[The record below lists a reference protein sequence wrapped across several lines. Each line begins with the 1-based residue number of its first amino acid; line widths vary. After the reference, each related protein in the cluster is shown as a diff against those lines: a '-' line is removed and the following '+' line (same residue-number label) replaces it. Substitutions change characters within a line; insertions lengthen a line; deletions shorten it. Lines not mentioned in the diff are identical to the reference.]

1 MVNCH
6 STAGAGDGRLSPS
19 ARPSVAPLFTLSGR
33 IGRPYLS
40 TWSETSVIPEKVL
53 VVSPALAETLGL
65 EEALLY
71 QLLSELT
78 LMSGP
83 SLQLTDAHRQ
93 RLLPFWSAV
102 QVGSVLRRLQ
112 AQGLLEVTGDG
123 PWQIQLADLAEPSES
138 VPAVVSEPPVE
149 RVPVR
154 RMNDA
159 RRRNQMEDELDY
171 LKADQPPAMSVR
183 AERSRMHAD
192 WEPSEDFPRLLSFH
206 DIPITFA
213 LSELAKFRQYYQ
225 DRDKAEY
232 SWDVRF
238 LNWVQR
244 AWHDQLN
251 NKGRYE
257 RNQRTQES
265 ANPDRDKRAKVR
277 EALRNIRDTD
287 W

>member
-1 MVNCH
+1 M
-6 STAGAGDGRLSPS
+6 
-19 ARPSVAPLFTLSGR
+19 
-33 IGRPYLS
+33 
-40 TWSETSVIPEKVL
+40 IPEKVL

-83 SLQLTDAHRQ
+83 TLQLTDQHRQ

-112 AQGLLEVTGDG
+112 AQGLLDVAGEG
-123 PWQIQLADLAEPSES
+123 PWQITLADLAQPQQEAEPQPEAQTAATQSS
-138 VPAVVSEPPVE
+138 PVE

-159 RRRNQMEDELDY
+159 RRRNQVEDDLDY
-171 LKADQPPAMSVR
+171 LKADQPQMPSVR
-183 AERSRMHAD
+183 AERSRMHAN
-192 WEPSEDFPRLLSFH
+192 WEPSEDFPRLLTFH
-206 DIPITFA
+206 DIPLTFA

-257 RNQRTQES
+257 RNQRTQEP
-265 ANPDRDKRAKVR
+265 ANPGRDKRAKVR

>member
-1 MVNCH
+1 M
-6 STAGAGDGRLSPS
+6 
-19 ARPSVAPLFTLSGR
+19 
-33 IGRPYLS
+33 
-40 TWSETSVIPEKVL
+40 IPEKVL

-71 QLLSELT
+71 QLLTELA
-78 LMSGP
+78 LLGGQP
-83 SLQLTDAHRQ
+83 LQLTEEHRR
-93 RLLPFWSAV
+93 RLLPFWSAT
-102 QVGSVLRRLQ
+102 QLTSVLRRLQ
-112 AQGLLEVTGDG
+112 AQGLLNAAGSAPWKVT
-123 PWQIQLADLAEPSES
+123 LVDLDNNEAPASESQPEPAPAATTETQAEPLN
-138 VPAVVSEPPVE
+138 
-149 RVPVR
+149 RVPVYG
-154 RMNDA
+154 MNDA
-159 RRRNQMEDELDY
+159 RRRNQMEDDLAY
-171 LKADQPPAMSVR
+171 LRPEQPAQESVR
-183 AERSRMHAD
+183 AERTRMHAE

-206 DIPITFA
+206 DIPLTFA

-225 DRDKAEY
+225 DKDRAEY

-257 RNQRTQES
+257 RTQRTQNTAES
-265 ANPDRDKRAKVR
+265 ANPAREKRAKVR

>member
-1 MVNCH
+1 MI
-6 STAGAGDGRLSPS
+6 A
-19 ARPSVAPLFTLSGR
+19 
-33 IGRPYLS
+33 
-40 TWSETSVIPEKVL
+40 EKVL

-71 QLLSELT
+71 QLLSELALMNGQPLT
-78 LMSGP
+78 LSE
-83 SLQLTDAHRQ
+83 THRQ
-93 RLLPFWSAV
+93 RLLPFWSRV

-112 AQGLLEVTGDG
+112 AQGLLEASGEG
-123 PWQIQLADLAEPSES
+123 PWQIQLADLHDAEAATTAAAPE
-138 VPAVVSEPPVE
+138 AAAEAPVE
-149 RVPVR
+149 RLPVR

-159 RRRNQMEDELDY
+159 RRRNQVEDDLDY
-171 LKADQPPAMSVR
+171 LKADQPQQQSVR

-206 DIPITFA
+206 DIPLTFA

-265 ANPDRDKRAKVR
+265 ANPGRDKRAKVR

>member
-1 MVNCH
+1 MLDSCPQPELRFSAV
-6 STAGAGDGRLSPS
+6 SQPTSRAGL
-19 ARPSVAPLFTLSGR
+19 TLALR
-33 IGRPYLS
+33 RR
-40 TWSETSVIPEKVL
+40 TSVIPEKVL

-65 EEALLY
+65 EEAVLY

-78 LMSGP
+78 LIGGP
-83 SLQLTDAHRQ
+83 TLQLTNQHRQ
-93 RLLPFWSAV
+93 RLLPFWTMV
-102 QVGSVLRRLQ
+102 QVGSVLRRLK
-112 AQGLLEVTGDG
+112 AQGLLEVSGDG
-123 PWQIQLADLAEPSES
+123 PWQITLADLADAAQNTTAP
-138 VPAVVSEPPVE
+138 VTEPPVE
-149 RVPVR
+149 RLPVR
-154 RMNDA
+154 RMNDT
-159 RRRNQMEDELDY
+159 RRRNQLEDDLDY
-171 LKADQPPAMSVR
+171 LKADQPQMPSVR

-192 WEPSEDFPRLLSFH
+192 WEPSEDFPRLLTFH
-206 DIPITFA
+206 DIPLTFA

-257 RNQRTQES
+257 RNQRTQEP

>member
-1 MVNCH
+1 ML
-6 STAGAGDGRLSPS
+6 DWQLQPELRLSTVSKP
-19 ARPSVAPLFTLSGR
+19 AIRVGLTLAHRR
-33 IGRPYLS
+33 I
-40 TWSETSVIPEKVL
+40 TSVIPEKVL

-83 SLQLTDAHRQ
+83 TLQLTDQHRQ

-112 AQGLLEVTGDG
+112 AQGLLDVSGDG
-123 PWQIQLADLAEPSES
+123 PWQITLADLGQPQQSTEPQPKVQTSAAEPPS
-138 VPAVVSEPPVE
+138 VE

-159 RRRNQMEDELDY
+159 RRRNQVEDDLDY
-171 LKADQPPAMSVR
+171 LKADQPQMPSVR

-192 WEPSEDFPRLLSFH
+192 WEPSEDFPRLLTFH
-206 DIPITFA
+206 DIPLTFA

-257 RNQRTQES
+257 RNQRTQEP
-265 ANPDRDKRAKVR
+265 ANPGRDKRAKVR

>member
-1 MVNCH
+1 M
-6 STAGAGDGRLSPS
+6 
-19 ARPSVAPLFTLSGR
+19 
-33 IGRPYLS
+33 
-40 TWSETSVIPEKVL
+40 IPEKVL

-78 LMSGP
+78 LMSGQP
-83 SLQLTDAHRQ
+83 LMLTEQHRQ
-93 RLLPFWSAV
+93 RLLPFWSSV

-112 AQGLLEVTGDG
+112 AQGLLNVTGDG
-123 PWQIQLADLAEPSES
+123 PWQVALADLAASRETES
-138 VPAVVSEPPVE
+138 TAAPAPAELPVE

-159 RRRNQMEDELDY
+159 RRRNQVENDLDY
-171 LKADQPPAMSVR
+171 LKADQPTKPSVKT
-183 AERSRMHAD
+183 ERSRMHAE
-192 WEPSEDFPRLLSFH
+192 WEPSEDFPRLLTFH
-206 DIPITFA
+206 DIPLTFA

-225 DRDKAEY
+225 DKDKAEY

-257 RNQRTQES
+257 RNQRTQEP
-265 ANPDRDKRAKVR
+265 ANPSRDKRAKVR